1 MTELRTKIEEEAET
15 ASRAARPQWEQLEQ
29 LLAPHLPTIQAKQQ
43 EVAAAL
49 VDDYK
54 AFAGVEGRLQE
65 LCITARP

>member
-1 MTELRTKIEEEAET
+1 VIKGKLLSDPLVQQWAE
-15 ASRAARPQWEQLEQ
+15 LEQ
-29 LLAPHLPTIQAKQQ
+29 LLVPYLPTIQAKQQ